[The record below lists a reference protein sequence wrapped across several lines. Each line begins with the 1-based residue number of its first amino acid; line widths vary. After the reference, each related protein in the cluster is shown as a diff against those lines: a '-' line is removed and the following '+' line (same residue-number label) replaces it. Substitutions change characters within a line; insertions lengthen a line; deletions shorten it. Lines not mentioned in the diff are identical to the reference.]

1 VEKETMNHEI
11 LKRLGLDHLDVS
23 SPDFL
28 TTLNRMQ
35 QAAREDLRQTKPV
48 NDPQFSSAVE
58 DVPFPG
64 FDWMPLGLE

>member
-1 VEKETMNHEI
+1 MNHEI

-48 NDPQFSSAVE
+48 NDPQFTGPVK

>member
-1 VEKETMNHEI
+1 MNHEI

-48 NDPQFSSAVE
+48 NDPQFSGAVE

>member
-1 VEKETMNHEI
+1 MYHDI

-28 TTLNRMQ
+28 DALNRLQ
-35 QAAREDLRQTKPV
+35 QEARENLHQSKPV
-48 NDPQFSSAVE
+48 NDPEFLGVVE

-64 FDWMPLGLE
+64 FEWMPLPQE